1 MVEQRTENPCVP
13 GSIPG
18 GTTNKTLHF
27 SRVFY
32 FSIYMLTKLYKNK
45 ELLIFS
51 VFFVW
56 LINISGFFGVL
67 SEQKDFFL
75 SMSPFAILITFV
87 LLVLR
92 YDFKQKGFFFALFL
106 IFTLGFL
113 VEFLGVNY
121 NLFFGSYEYGDNLGY
136 KLGGVPIIMSIN
148 WVVLIFVTGSFTE
161 KIISNCLPL
170 KVLFASLLM
179 VFLDV
184 FLEICAPKLDY
195 WKFNDEVVPMSN
207 YNSWFIISAVCLYI
221 YFRLIKDKEYALSTN
236 ILVIHLAFFGL
247 LSVFL

>member
-1 MVEQRTENPCVP
+1 
-13 GSIPG
+13 
-18 GTTNKTLHF
+18 
-27 SRVFY
+27 
-32 FSIYMLTKLYKNK
+32 MLTKLYKNK

-67 SEQKDFFL
+67 SDQKDFFL
-75 SMSPFAILITFV
+75 STSPFAILISFI
-87 LLVLR
+87 LLVLNHNYR
-92 YDFKQKGFFFALFL
+92 QKGFATAL
-106 IFTLGFL
+106 ISIITIGFL

-121 NLFFGSYEYGDNLGY
+121 DLFFGSYEYGNNLGY
-136 KLGGVPIIMSIN
+136 KIGGVPIIMSIN
-148 WVVLIFVTGSFTE
+148 WLVLIFLTGSFTE
-161 KIISNCLPL
+161 KIIPNSLPL
-170 KVLFASLLM
+170 KVIFASLLM

-184 FLEICAPKLDY
+184 LLEICAPKLDY

-207 YNSWFIISAVCLYI
+207 YNSWFIISAICLYI